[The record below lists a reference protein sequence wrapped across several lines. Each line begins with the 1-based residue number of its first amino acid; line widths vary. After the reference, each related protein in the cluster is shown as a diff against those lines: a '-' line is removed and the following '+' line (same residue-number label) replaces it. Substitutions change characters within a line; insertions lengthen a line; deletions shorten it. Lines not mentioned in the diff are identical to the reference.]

1 MAIKNYQALCR
12 ASNTVAELEDDPAFI
27 ETLMGACF
35 GQAEWA
41 HRPEG
46 GVLVCRSCA
55 APVSKSFVSEACVT
69 VSAKNK
75 SFHTECDMFGGWES
89 HREELCAT
97 AEKGRGHLT
106 DTLNARHVDAHR
118 GLHKTKVLI
127 DHCTSLNQVQKK
139 RGDLNRLAA
148 MIELGG
154 WVNGK
159 DVKGCWGLT
168 ILKVI
173 LCHEAPPEHMV
184 DKLREKDFILI
195 HTPHRE
201 VGTQLAP
208 PLNFSAVAPKDT
220 VQPCL
225 APIEG
230 GLDLVRWREM
240 AREIGSRARARDT
253 LGTVDGLTVQL
264 GPFGAAT
271 YDVQKKSGKRRVRVF
286 GPLLERPRR
295 ELKPF
300 KSFMAVVHTKT
311 TDPGLVISRLRHE
324 LESGLIEMALTLSDS
339 EFDLVRKRADELL
352 RTD

>member
-97 AEKGRGHLT
+97 EGH
-106 DTLNARHVDAHR
+106 DVCEERHR
-118 GLHKTKVLI
+118 GLHNTKVLI
-127 DHCTSLNQVQKK
+127 DHCTSLTQVQKK
-139 RGDLNRLAA
+139 RCDLNRLAA

-159 DVKGCWGLT
+159 GVKGGWGLT

-173 LCHEAPPEHMV
+173 LCHEAPPEH
-184 DKLREKDFILI
+184 LSLI
-195 HTPHRE
+195 H
-201 VGTQLAP
+201 
-208 PLNFSAVAPKDT
+208 
-220 VQPCL
+220 
-225 APIEG
+225 I
-230 GLDLVRWREM
+230 
-240 AREIGSRARARDT
+240 
-253 LGTVDGLTVQL
+253 
-264 GPFGAAT
+264 
-271 YDVQKKSGKRRVRVF
+271 
-286 GPLLERPRR
+286 
-295 ELKPF
+295 
-300 KSFMAVVHTKT
+300 
-311 TDPGLVISRLRHE
+311 
-324 LESGLIEMALTLSDS
+324 
-339 EFDLVRKRADELL
+339 
-352 RTD
+352 